1 MSQLFSNSVKIS
13 YFNDKQ
19 RNLKN
24 EKNRLCV
31 LQFIVSATLFLFVSG
46 FITKEFTLEQ
56 VRRKWLKAD
65 SRTFTQELSN
75 RGNRELRNRGD

>member
-19 RNLKN
+19 RNFKN

-31 LQFIVSATLFLFVSG
+31 LQFIVNATLLN
-46 FITKEFTLEQ
+46 L
-56 VRRKWLKAD
+56 
-65 SRTFTQELSN
+65 
-75 RGNRELRNRGD
+75 

>member
-24 EKNRLCV
+24 EKNRLYV
-31 LQFIVSATLFLFVSG
+31 LQFIVNATLLN
-46 FITKEFTLEQ
+46 L
-56 VRRKWLKAD
+56 
-65 SRTFTQELSN
+65 
-75 RGNRELRNRGD
+75 